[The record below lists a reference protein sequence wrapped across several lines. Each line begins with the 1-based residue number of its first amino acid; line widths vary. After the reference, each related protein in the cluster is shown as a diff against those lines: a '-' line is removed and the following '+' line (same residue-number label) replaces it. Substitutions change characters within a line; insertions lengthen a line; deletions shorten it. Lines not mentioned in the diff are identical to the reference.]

1 MPLCMTDAA
10 IILFGCKCISG
21 NIFHESMQSAPVLM
35 KRLTCSWT
43 TFWAVGHGPPYTWL
57 AISCVICIP
66 LSGLLFF
73 WDNPPGIR
81 HGNGKT
87 SLYTDNVLTYL
98 IWTDE
103 RVIFHSQ
110 FWLRNASSYMQLQL
124 LEGVKAP
131 SCCFQFGSWGS
142 TSSIPAGRPG
152 SNLAAA
158 LALCQAFCMLFSK

>member
-1 MPLCMTDAA
+1 MLVYQRVKHRILELKDPFCCDHLWSMHIYATMHDRCNY
-10 IILFGCKCISG
+10 ILFGCKCISG
-21 NIFHESMQSAPVLM
+21 IPWVHAKCPGVDEEIDLQLDYFLSRWSWPALHMVGNLICNLHSPV
-35 KRLTCSWT
+35 
-43 TFWAVGHGPPYTWL
+43 
-57 AISCVICIP
+57 
-66 LSGLLFF
+66 GLIVFF
-73 WDNPPGIR
+73 GDNPPGIR

-131 SCCFQFGSWGS
+131 SCCFQFGS
-142 TSSIPAGRPG
+142 
-152 SNLAAA
+152 
-158 LALCQAFCMLFSK
+158 